1 MITKDDVRYVAQ
13 LARLGLTEDEVDLFT
28 GQLGVILEYA
38 ARVQELDIAEVPPT
52 AHALP
57 ITNVFRSDEVKQCL
71 PRDEALAAAPER
83 EANLFAVPK
92 IV

>member
-1 MITKDDVRYVAQ
+1 LITKDDVRYVAQ

-83 EANLFAVPK
+83 EDNLFAVPK